1 MTSHFI
7 HNEPC
12 PRCRG
17 NGNDKSGDNLAV
29 FSDNHKY
36 CFNCGYRVSSDGN
49 AYDRL
54 RQHNIK
60 PVRLTLP
67 EDSDTFYTQRELEWI
82 GKYDLTKEDL
92 LRHNALHSD
101 QGIRINYRGELKEI
115 KDVLIF
121 PVFGEGLEGYIV
133 RTFDVPKVVSKGDMK
148 KVFNIL
154 PGKSP
159 LVLVEDIVSAIKI
172 NKVGHAAL
180 PVYGNNV
187 KNRFE
192 RLRTMGY
199 EDVVIWLDPNMHSEA
214 IRQCRY
220 AVGLNTR
227 IVFSSKDPKEHSFTE
242 IKELLT

>member
-1 MTSHFI
+1 
-7 HNEPC
+7 
-12 PRCRG
+12 
-17 NGNDKSGDNLAV
+17 
-29 FSDNHKY
+29 
-36 CFNCGYRVSSDGN
+36 
-49 AYDRL
+49 
-54 RQHNIK
+54 
-60 PVRLTLP
+60 
-67 EDSDTFYTQRELEWI
+67 
-82 GKYDLTKEDL
+82 
-92 LRHNALHSD
+92 
-101 QGIRINYRGELKEI
+101 
-115 KDVLIF
+115 
-121 PVFGEGLEGYIV
+121 
-133 RTFDVPKVVSKGDMK
+133 MK
-148 KVFNIL
+148 NVFNIL
-154 PGKSP
+154 PGKTP
-159 LVLVEDIVSAIKI
+159 LVLVEDIISAIKI